1 METGGR
7 GQCLLKG
14 PDPIV
19 RAPSPNT
26 IMLGFG
32 ISTYELGGRGTDIQN
47 REAILCWV
55 VCFETT
61 GRGHEKAWRIP
72 QGDEGTRGVCY
83 LCLSPNCLQPG
94 HMALPSSTCQWE
106 M

>member
-1 METGGR
+1 M
-7 GQCLLKG
+7 
-14 PDPIV
+14 

-32 ISTYELGGRGTDIQN
+32 ISAYELGGRGTDIQN

-61 GRGHEKAWRIP
+61 GRVQEKAWRVP
-72 QGDEGTRGVCY
+72 QEMKGQGVCVT
-83 LCLSPNCLQPG
+83 S
-94 HMALPSSTCQWE
+94 A
-106 M
+106 

>member
-61 GRGHEKAWRIP
+61 GRVHEKAWRVP
-72 QGDEGTRGVCY
+72 QETKGQGVCVT
-83 LCLSPNCLQPG
+83 S
-94 HMALPSSTCQWE
+94 A
-106 M
+106 